1 MAPPLRAFIA
11 IELPV
16 EVSRELAALQ
26 QQLKTYGLKLR
37 WVKPGNIHLTL
48 KFLGDIMPDDIQA
61 IAPAMQVAADATSPF
76 DLMVQGLGVF
86 PGIRHPRVLW
96 SGLGGALPQLEQL
109 YQRLEDALADRGIA
123 REKRPF
129 RGHLTLARMKGTMDS
144 RRLLS
149 AIEARGMFTPL
160 TLPAGE
166 LVLFQSRLQPTGA
179 VYTPLSR
186 ARFNARC
193 DSGLSGEDGD

>member
-1 MAPPLRAFIA
+1 MASPLRTFIA
-11 IELPV
+11 IELPA
-16 EVSRELAALQ
+16 EVSRELAVLQ
-26 QQLKTYGLKLR
+26 QHLKTRGLKLR

-61 IAPAMQVAADATSPF
+61 IAPAIQAAAGATSPF
-76 DLMVQGLGVF
+76 DLVVQGLGVF
-86 PGIRHPRVLW
+86 PGSRRPRVLW
-96 SGLGGALPQLEQL
+96 SGLGGALTQLEQM
-109 YQRLEDALADRGIA
+109 YRCLEDALAERGIA

-129 RGHLTLARMKGTMDS
+129 KGHLTLARIKGTVDS

-149 AIEARGMFTPL
+149 AIEAEGMFTPL
-160 TLPAGE
+160 PLPVGE

-186 ARFNARC
+186 ARLARC
-193 DSGLSGEDGD
+193 DSGLAGGDDG